1 MLSQID
7 PLAVKKRGAY
17 DGTSMFNRGLDVN
30 PFADMEEDTVIVER
44 GGREVGRHS
53 CCFTQPRLT
62 IIGNDV
68 DVVEGDKIFQLLP
81 NGSRVEF
88 DVEDVNY
95 QSGLG
100 GMDGCF
106 AIELAKVRAK
116 PKSATGTTTNHIT
129 IHGSTG
135 IQIGDHNV
143 QNLQVAMKEVL
154 AAIESAHAS
163 LREKE
168 EAKGLLS
175 KFLEHPLVSA
185 AVGAG
190 LPAAL
195 GLVG

>member
-1 MLSQID
+1 MGNNID
-7 PLAVKKRGAY
+7 VA
-17 DGTSMFNRGLDVN
+17 
-30 PFADMEEDTVIVER
+30 
-44 GGREVGRHS
+44 
-53 CCFTQPRLT
+53 
-62 IIGNDV
+62 
-68 DVVEGDKIFQLLP
+68 EGDKVFQLLP
-81 NGSRVEF
+81 NGTRVEF
-88 DVEDVNY
+88 EVEDVNY
-95 QSGLG
+95 LSGLG

-106 AIELAKVRAK
+106 ALELSKVRARPKK
-116 PKSATGTTTNHIT
+116 PTGTTTNHIT

-135 IQIGDHNV
+135 IQIGRACSTGIQIGDHNV
-143 QNLQVAMKEVL
+143 QHLQAAMKEVL

-163 LREKE
+163 AKDKA

>member
-1 MLSQID
+1 
-7 PLAVKKRGAY
+7 
-17 DGTSMFNRGLDVN
+17 MFNRGLDVN
-30 PFADMEEDTVIVER
+30 PFADMEEDTVIIER
-44 GGREVGRHS
+44 AGREIGRHS

-62 IIGNDV
+62 IMGNNIDV
-68 DVVEGDKIFQLLP
+68 AEGDKVFQLLP
-81 NGSRVEF
+81 NGNKVEF

-100 GMDGCF
+100 GMDGHF
-106 AIELAKVRAK
+106 ALELSKVRATPRK
-116 PKSATGTTTNHIT
+116 PTGTTTNHIT

-143 QNLQVAMKEVL
+143 QHLQAAMKEVL

-163 LREKE
+163 AKDKA

-190 LPAAL
+190 LPVAL

>member
-1 MLSQID
+1 MSLFSANSGKDVIYIERNGERQGPYKCRFASPKMSLFYKELDLEDGDTIVRE
-7 PLAVKKRGAY
+7 LHGKEQAY
-17 DGTSMFNRGLDVN
+17 
-30 PFADMEEDTVIVER
+30 TVL
-44 GGREVGRHS
+44 EVGYSH
-53 CCFTQPRLT
+53 
-62 IIGNDV
+62 
-68 DVVEGDKIFQLLP
+68 
-81 NGSRVEF
+81 
-88 DVEDVNY
+88 
-95 QSGLG
+95 GLG
-100 GMDGCF
+100 GIPPHYTVNLTKVT
-106 AIELAKVRAK
+106 AIQVQPRTA
-116 PKSATGTTTNHIT
+116 TNHIT

-143 QNLQVAMKEVL
+143 QHLQAAMKEVL

-163 LREKE
+163 PKDKA

>member
-1 MLSQID
+1 
-7 PLAVKKRGAY
+7 
-17 DGTSMFNRGLDVN
+17 MFNRGLDVN

-44 GGREVGRHS
+44 AGREIGRHS

-62 IIGNDV
+62 IMGNNIDV
-68 DVVEGDKIFQLLP
+68 AEGDKVFQLLP
-81 NGSRVEF
+81 NGTRVEF
-88 DVEDVNY
+88 EVEDVNY
-95 QSGLG
+95 LSGLG

-106 AIELAKVRAK
+106 ALELSKVRARPKK
-116 PKSATGTTTNHIT
+116 PTGTTTNHIT

-143 QNLQVAMKEVL
+143 QHLQAAMKEVL

-163 LREKE
+163 AKDKA

>member
-1 MLSQID
+1 MSGTDL
-7 PLAVKKRGAY
+7 LAVDMDCTY
-17 DGTSMFNRGLDVN
+17 DGISMLNRGFYVN
-30 PFADMEEDTVIVER
+30 PFARMEKDTVIVER

-62 IIGNDV
+62 IMGDNIDV
-68 DVVEGDKIFQLLP
+68 AEGDKIFQLLP

-88 DVEDVNY
+88 EVDDVNY
-95 QSGLG
+95 QRGLG
-100 GMDGCF
+100 RMNGCF
-106 AIELAKVRAK
+106 ELELAKVRAQ
-116 PKSATGTTTNHIT
+116 PKRPAGTTTNHIT
-129 IHGSTG
+129 INGSTG

-143 QNLQVAMKEVL
+143 QHLQAAMKEVL

-163 LREKE
+163 EKDKA

-195 GLVG
+195 GLLG